1 METTFNPDVTIR
13 IHAPRDKVWEAIT
26 RPDIIKR
33 YLNVDNL
40 KADWRKGSAVMY
52 AGEVDGKQTEMRGEI
67 TEFEEGHSLSIDFP
81 AEYGKV
87 SFTLIDQSQPKLF
100 NLSVHESTTLV
111 KLTHARPGTAKDRKR
126 FRSNWSGAL
135 KRMKDILE

>member
-1 METTFNPDVTIR
+1 METTFNPDVKIR

-26 RPDIIKR
+26 RPDIISR
-33 YLNVDNL
+33 YLNVDQL

-52 AGEVDGKQTEMRGEI
+52 TGEVDGKQTKIRGEI

-81 AEYGKV
+81 KEVGKL
-87 SFTLIDQSQPKLF
+87 SFTLIDQSEPQLF
-100 NLSVHESTTLV
+100 NLSMHESTTLV
-111 KLTHARPGTAKDRKR
+111 TLNQSRAGTAKDRR
-126 FRSNWSGAL
+126 RIRSNWKGAL